1 MEAEYLQFP
10 AGSPQS
16 QGMTL
21 TAVTTSLTT
30 LVLHLSLT
38 TPTGLTLRLAT
49 PPQLE
54 REAGPAGTPG
64 GDGVTL
70 TITRP
75 PEVRRLRLTAA
86 LSVPSRIDQELLTRL
101 AETVLSS
108 GPGHHTPPT

>member
-1 MEAEYLQFP
+1 MEAEYLQLP

-21 TAVTTSLTT
+21 TALTTSLAT

-38 TPTGLTLRLAT
+38 TPTGLTLRLSA

-64 GDGVTL
+64 GEGVTL
-70 TITRP
+70 IISRP
-75 PEVRRLRLTAA
+75 SEVRRLSLTAA

-101 AETVLSS
+101 TETVLSCS
-108 GPGHHTPPT
+108 PGHHTPLT